1 MVVVLGLRHLCQK
14 EVCQWQRQQ
23 QHHPPNTLDYDYLV
37 IGGGSGG
44 ISSARRA
51 ASYRTPENP
60 LKVGLVERD
69 VDHMIGGTCVNV
81 GCVPKKLSWSAAT
94 LNETFLHDASHY
106 GFQTDEGSSA
116 PPMDYTTF
124 KHRRDKYLA
133 RLRGIYQNNLKKAD
147 VDLMRSAGR
156 IVKSESDNDKVTVQ
170 LDDGKKVTA
179 SHVLIACGG
188 QPEVPEIEGKECT
201 IDSDGFFELEKL
213 PKSVVVA
220 GAGYIAVELA
230 GIFNAFGV
238 DTTLTVRRH
247 KALRSFDEDISDELM
262 VQMQKSGIKVA
273 THFVPK
279 KVTKDE
285 ATGALTFTAE
295 SGAEVRADCVLMAAG
310 RTTKPN
316 VEAIGCK
323 GIIDLTPKGYIKVDK
338 YQNTSMPRVY
348 AVGDVIGNYELTPVA
363 IAAGR
368 TLSDRLFGPFQDKSN
383 LYIDYETIPTV
394 VFAHPPIGTCGL
406 TEAQAVA
413 KYGKDNLKIYRSR
426 FVNLYYGIF
435 QVEPSEKPKTLVKVI
450 CTGPEERVV
459 GLHVLGMGADELLQ
473 GFAVAMRMGATKAD
487 LDRTVAIHPTAAEEI
502 VTLAPWGPMSKH

>member
-1 MVVVLGLRHLCQK
+1 MSTTTVAPSSSAISNG
-14 EVCQWQRQQ
+14 
-23 QHHPPNTLDYDYLV
+23 LDYDYLV

-44 ISSARRA
+44 MSSSRRA

-60 LKVGLVERD
+60 LKVGLIERD
-69 VDHMIGGTCVNV
+69 VDRMIGGTCVNV
-81 GCVPKKLSWSAAT
+81 GCVPKKLTWTAAT
-94 LNETFLHDASHY
+94 MNETFHHDAAHY
-106 GFQTDEGSSA
+106 GFETDEGRSA
-116 PPMDYTTF
+116 PSFDYTTF
-124 KHRRDKYLA
+124 KQRRDKYLA
-133 RLRGIYQNNLKKAD
+133 RLRGIYQNNLKNAD
-147 VDLMRSAGR
+147 VDLIRSAGR
-156 IVKSESDNDKVTVQ
+156 IVGSESDNDKVTVE
-170 LDDGKKVTA
+170 LDDGKKLTA

-188 QPEVPEIEGKECT
+188 QPETPDIPGKEFT
-201 IDSDGFFELEKL
+201 IDSDGFFQLEEL
-213 PKSVVVA
+213 PKSAVVA

-247 KALRSFDEDISDELM
+247 KALRTFDDDISDELM
-262 VQMQKSGIKVA
+262 VQMKKSGIKVK
-273 THFVPK
+273 TEFVPH

-285 ATGALTFTAE
+285 STGIITLTAE
-295 SGAEVRADCVLMAAG
+295 SGEDVSAECVVMAAG

-323 GIIDLTPKGYIKVDK
+323 GIMDLTPKGYIKVDK
-338 YQNTSMPRVY
+338 YQNTSLPRVY

-368 TLSDRLFGPFQDKSN
+368 TLSDRLFGQFQDTSN

-406 TEAQAVA
+406 TEAQAIQ
-413 KYGKDNLKIYRSR
+413 KYGKDNLKIYRSK

-435 QVEPSEKPKTLVKVI
+435 QVEPSDKPKTLVKVI

-459 GLHVLGMGADELLQ
+459 GLHVIGMGADELLQ